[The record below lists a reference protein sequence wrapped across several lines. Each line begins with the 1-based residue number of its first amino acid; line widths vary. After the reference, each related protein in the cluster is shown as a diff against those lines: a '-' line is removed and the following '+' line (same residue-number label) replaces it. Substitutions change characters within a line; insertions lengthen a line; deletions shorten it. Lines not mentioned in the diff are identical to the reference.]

1 MQWGGRTDCRPTVH
15 QSSRMEALPCPHLH
29 HRTAHQHHCP
39 GPAQGRAPCDLP
51 ARSRRTGRRSRRP
64 GVGGADAVATATR
77 GGVRALRCTACPSL
91 WRALPVAL
99 GPDVAS
105 WTSLSERTIADR
117 LEAVRPA
124 LRAQHLDAP
133 SAMIVH
139 TLIAVCGP
147 ARLQQLVARHAN
159 PERWGSPGVP
169 DLFLFRRDT
178 TGRITS
184 ARFVEV
190 KRPREPFR
198 PGQEDEL
205 AFLQSIGLHARVLR
219 LIERPLRSDS
229 VADTS
234 VTPPGEREA

>member
-1 MQWGGRTDCRPTVH
+1 MP
-15 QSSRMEALPCPHLH
+15 SSA
-29 HRTAHQHHCP
+29 A
-39 GPAQGRAPCDLP
+39 
-51 ARSRRTGRRSRRP
+51 
-64 GVGGADAVATATR
+64 
-77 GGVRALRCTACPSL
+77 ALRISTIVRGRHKEGPRVTYLLDPDGRDADRDVPESVVLTRWRRRRVAGFVHSGARLAPSL